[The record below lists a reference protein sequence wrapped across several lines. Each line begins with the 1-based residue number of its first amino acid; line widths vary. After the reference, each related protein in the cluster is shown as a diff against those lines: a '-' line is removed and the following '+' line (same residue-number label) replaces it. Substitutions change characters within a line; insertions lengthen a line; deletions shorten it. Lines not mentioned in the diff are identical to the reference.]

1 MILKRRKENPS
12 PQRNFFRSKRKAPSL
27 QKRHRLEAGCFFLG
41 ETDSA
46 GCVSTVVV
54 PVAEAS
60 EGFGRV
66 YEIRLPP
73 LYHMSPAEIILC
85 QYSSD
90 GCIYQHPPHKV
101 LLLQTNALPSTLSAR
116 TSTNHSTPKVYR
128 ERKCSYEAC
137 SPLGR
142 GL

>member
-1 MILKRRKENPS
+1 MMLKRRKENPS
-12 PQRNFFRSKRKAPSL
+12 PQRKFFRSKRKAPSL
-27 QKRHRLEAGCFFLG
+27 QKRHRLEVGCFFLG

-60 EGFGRV
+60 EEFGRV
-66 YEIRLPP
+66 YEIRFPP

-85 QYSSD
+85 QYSSN
-90 GCIYQHPPHKV
+90 GCIYQHPLTKYCYSK
-101 LLLQTNALPSTLSAR
+101 QTHYSSTLSAR
-116 TSTNHSTPKVYR
+116 TSTTPSTPKVYR
-128 ERKCSYEAC
+128 ERKYSYEAC

>member
-1 MILKRRKENPS
+1 MMLKRRKENPS
-12 PQRNFFRSKRKAPSL
+12 PQRKFFRSKRKAPSL

-41 ETDSA
+41 ETDST

-60 EGFGRV
+60 EGSGRV

-101 LLLQTNALPSTLSAR
+101 LLLQTNKRTIPVRSLPGHPPTTLHQKFIGSESALMRHAR
-116 TSTNHSTPKVYR
+116 
-128 ERKCSYEAC
+128 
-137 SPLGR
+137 L
-142 GL
+142 